1 MVLSVFLLST
11 ASAKPSPADNDRAE
25 ARRQQL
31 LNKHWKDLGAS
42 PLTEKNTLVA
52 YLWELL
58 EEKTLAEGEDL
69 IISMANS
76 TLEPPLQENQAIG
89 FVVLRLWIDKIW
101 ETKSWT
107 RSEAQSLSLNDL
119 SEFYKND
126 WKIVENFLFS
136 LMIEKHDAQGNLL
149 EKDLDGQES
158 VNPSLGG
165 ADIDL

>member
-1 MVLSVFLLST
+1 M
-11 ASAKPSPADNDRAE
+11 
-25 ARRQQL
+25 
-31 LNKHWKDLGAS
+31 
-42 PLTEKNTLVA
+42 VA

-58 EEKTLAEGEDL
+58 EEKSLAEGEDL
-69 IISMANS
+69 IIRMANG

-136 LMIEKHDAQGNLL
+136 LMIENHDAQGNSL
-149 EKDLDGQES
+149 EKDLDG
-158 VNPSLGG
+158 
-165 ADIDL
+165 

>member
-1 MVLSVFLLST
+1 
-11 ASAKPSPADNDRAE
+11 
-25 ARRQQL
+25 
-31 LNKHWKDLGAS
+31 
-42 PLTEKNTLVA
+42 LTEKNTLVA

-69 IISMANS
+69 IIRMANG

-165 ADIDL
+165 ADTDL